1 MSLKDLLNILNLTFT
16 LQPGPGAAAGC
27 GDKGRVKLR
36 SSRQIHFRPECVET
50 AAAEADTRDTRDW
63 RNYCVPS
70 CGLALV

>member
-1 MSLKDLLNILNLTFT
+1 MNLTST
-16 LQPGPGAAAGC
+16 LQPAGAAAGC

-50 AAAEADTRDTRDW
+50 AAAEADTRDW
-63 RNYCVPS
+63 RNYCVRS